1 MNGRTVLLVGAFS
14 AVALAA
20 PASASAGLTYG
31 AIDTQGGHVWL
42 KLRKDRKAVVS
53 HEVEYFAD
61 CSDGDTWFG
70 ESSLGSEH
78 GFPMRVRSNRF
89 AAKTVE
95 DAYDG
100 AVTVEYRVSAR
111 VTKAAVTGQFTVNV
125 TGSLEGSNFTCHAG
139 PVRFKAVD

>member
-1 MNGRTVLLVGAFS
+1 MNGRAVLLAGAICS
-14 AVALAA
+14 VAMVL

-31 AIDTQGGHVWL
+31 AIDPQGGHVWL

-53 HEVEYFAD
+53 HEVEYYAE

-70 ESSLGSEH
+70 ETFLGSEH
-78 GFPMRVRSNRF
+78 GAPMRIRRNRF
-89 AAKTVE
+89 AAKVVE

-100 AVTVEYRVSAR
+100 AVTVEYRVTGR
-111 VTKAAVTGQFTVNV
+111 VTRAAITGQFTVNV
-125 TGSLEGSNFTCHAG
+125 SGNLDGSSFTCHAG